1 MSATT
6 TAAPAGRLRAYARL
20 AKLTFYDYYLAAP
33 VVWTLLPTGLRDDPR
48 VLWTLLV
55 ATLGWVA
62 MTAATV
68 AFDDVHGFRDGS
80 DHTNYDPA
88 QALRNRE
95 RKPLLNGD
103 LTVGQATRFGY
114 GTLTASLAL
123 LALAA
128 LVAPHRPAL
137 VLALIPFQVAIS
149 VQYSHGLRLSYHGCQ
164 ELVLVLSPG
173 LMALI
178 PYGLSDGELTG
189 AIVLESYLIGVWSLL
204 VSVYSN
210 LNDRAGD
217 TVAGRKNLATVLTPP
232 AYRVAIALLSLT
244 ETAAL
249 LIAWAAGAVPGLFL
263 LCLAPVVALRLK
275 QLNAGL
281 LLGDALVARKLGVH
295 IHRLGVAALLVA
307 NLLVL
312 H

>member
-6 TAAPAGRLRAYARL
+6 TAAPVGRLLAYSRL

-33 VVWTLLPTGLRDDPR
+33 VVWTLLPASLRDDPR
-48 VLWTLLV
+48 VLGTLLV

-68 AFDDVHGFRDGS
+68 AFDDVHGFKDGS
-80 DHTNYDPA
+80 DHANYDPS
-88 QALRNRE
+88 QSLRNRA

-103 LTVGQATRFGY
+103 LTVRQATWFGY
-114 GTLTASLAL
+114 GAL
-123 LALAA
+123 LACCVWLAVA
-128 LVAPHRPAL
+128 VAVAPHSPGW

-149 VQYSHGLRLSYHGCQ
+149 VQYSHGLRLSYRGGQ
-164 ELVLVLSPG
+164 ELVLLLSPA

-178 PYGLSDGELTG
+178 PYGLVEGELTG
-189 AIVLESYLIGVWSLL
+189 VIALEAYLIGVWSLL
-204 VSVYSN
+204 VSAYSN
-210 LNDRAGD
+210 VNDRDGD
-217 TVAGRKNLATVLTPP
+217 KAAGRRNLATVLSPN
-232 AYRVAIALLSLT
+232 AYRVAVALISLT

-249 LIAWAAGAVPGLFL
+249 AAAWIAGVVDGWFA
-263 LCLAPVVALRLK
+263 LCLVPVLAMRAR
-275 QLNAGL
+275 QINSGL
-281 LLGDALVARKLGVH
+281 LRGNPLLARKLGVD

-312 H
+312 S